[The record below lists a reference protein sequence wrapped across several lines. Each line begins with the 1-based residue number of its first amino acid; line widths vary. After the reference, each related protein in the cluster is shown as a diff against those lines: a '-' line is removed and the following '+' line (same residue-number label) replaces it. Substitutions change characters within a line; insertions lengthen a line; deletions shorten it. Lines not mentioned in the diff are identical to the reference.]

1 MSDTTRVKTKIIDG
15 YSVGDILV
23 YMISKKL
30 SNETRFR
37 ISMKTLRA
45 LAGLPSMRI
54 QGTKK
59 FLEEL
64 QDTMLEYGWSIVEL
78 NGEHFG
84 VVRVDKTDGW
94 KRIGIDQFADVPKS
108 DGRYDLVAIQ
118 AALPKRPVLEYDDE

>member
-1 MSDTTRVKTKIIDG
+1 MSDTAKVKTKIIDG

-30 SNETRFR
+30 PNETRFR

-84 VVRVDKTDGW
+84 VVRVDKTDGC
-94 KRIGIDQFADVPKS
+94 KRELGDDDLLIFAEGTEFDQPAKHNGD
-108 DGRYDLVAIQ
+108 DLNEEF
-118 AALPKRPVLEYDDE
+118 LK